1 MTLIQR
7 WWFKVADFVP
17 KAEPIKNYST
27 VYDPTAELIKTS
39 QKLLY
44 VFF

>member
-17 KAEPIKNYST
+17 KAEPIKNSST
-27 VYDPTAELIKTS
+27 VYDPTGELIKTS
-39 QKLLY
+39 QRLLY